1 MRLDYFLANGT
12 GLSRKDAKREIS
24 AGRVTVDGEPCRR
37 ANEHLRAEHQVQ
49 WRGQPVA
56 LPGERYLML
65 NKPAGVVSATE
76 DRDHQTVLSLLPPEL
91 RPGLHP
97 VGRLDLDTTGL
108 LLLTTDGQWSHR
120 ITSPRSGCAKTYRVQ
135 LAEPLAPEALLQ
147 LEAGVLLRDEA
158 RPTAP
163 ATVQVWS
170 ESVIDLVI
178 TEGRY
183 HQVKRM
189 LAAVGNHV
197 ATLHRVRIGD
207 IELDPALGPGQWR
220 QLTAAEQASIGS

>member
-1 MRLDYFLANGT
+1 MRLDYFLASST
-12 GLSRKDAKREIS
+12 GLSRKDAKREIG

-37 ANEHLRAEHQVQ
+37 ANQHLRADQTVQ
-49 WRGQPVA
+49 WRDQPVT

-65 NKPAGVVSATE
+65 NKPAGVVSATQ
-76 DRDHQTVLSLLPPEL
+76 DRDHQTVIGLLPPEV

-120 ITSPRSGCAKTYRVQ
+120 ITSPRAGCAKTYRVT
-135 LAEPLAPEALLQ
+135 LAEPLTEEAQLQ
-147 LEAGVLLRDEA
+147 LEAGVLLRDED

-163 ATVQVWS
+163 ATVKVLTD
-170 ESVIDLVI
+170 SVIDLVI

-197 ATLHRVRIGD
+197 HALHRVRIGA
-207 IELDPALGPGQWR
+207 IELDPGLAPGQWR
-220 QLTAAEQASIGS
+220 SLTEAEVDSVG

>member
-1 MRLDYFLANGT
+1 MRLDYFLANST
-12 GLSRKDAKREIS
+12 GLSRKDAKREIG
-24 AGRVTVDGEPCRR
+24 AGKVTVDGVPCRR
-37 ANEHLRAEHQVQ
+37 ANQHVRSDQIIQ
-49 WRGQPVA
+49 WQGETVN

-76 DRDHQTVLSLLPPEL
+76 DRDHQTVTSLLPPEI

-108 LLLTTDGQWSHR
+108 LLLTTDGHWSHR
-120 ITSPRSGCAKTYRVQ
+120 VTSPRSGCPKTYRVH
-135 LAEPLAPEALLQ
+135 LAEPLEPGARLQ
-147 LEAGVLLRDEA
+147 LETGVQLRDEN

-163 ATVQVWS
+163 ATVTVWS

-197 ATLHRVRIGD
+197 TALHRVRIGA
-207 IELDPALGPGQWR
+207 IELDPELRPGQWR
-220 QLTAAEQASIGS
+220 SLTRDEIESVG